1 MAPSSPGSQSASR
14 SAPGSPPVSGR
25 SDEDPPGTPRTPRQT
40 ASKARGPRP
49 ASRPKTGSSAG
60 RSSGSGRAGDGRG
73 NVESVKDA
81 VTGGAQSA
89 GDALGSAG
97 SAVGSVAQ
105 KAKTPA
111 LAGAAAVAGLAGGF
125 ALASRG
131 RGPRRV
137 MGVPIPGTRKPLVQV
152 KGPIVKL
159 KRPGGAGVGSTSR
172 DLMKAAGEIGNAG
185 RQVGELVTEVQ
196 GVRAEL
202 AQSRRSTVA
211 TLLDAVL
218 SRRGQDG

>member
-1 MAPSSPGSQSASR
+1 MAPNTPGSRSASR
-14 SAPGSPPVSGR
+14 SAPGSPPISGR
-25 SDEDPPGTPRTPRQT
+25 SDDDPAGTPRTPKQT
-40 ASKARGPRP
+40 ASKARGPGP
-49 ASRPKTGSSAG
+49 ASRPKPGSSAG
-60 RSSGSGRAGDGRG
+60 RGSGSGRPGDGRG

-97 SAVGSVAQ
+97 SAVGSAAQ

-111 LAGAAAVAGLAGGF
+111 LAGAAAVAGLAGGL
-125 ALASRG
+125 ALASRAG
-131 RGPRRV
+131 GPRRV

-159 KRPGGAGVGSTSR
+159 KRPRGAGAKGASR
-172 DLMKAAGEIGNAG
+172 DLVKAAGEIGNAG

-202 AQSRRSTVA
+202 ARSRRSTFSS
-211 TLLDAVL
+211 LLQAVL
-218 SRRGQDG
+218 SRRGRDG